1 MPSAFQRVLLKISG
15 EALAGEQQL
24 GIDPQR
30 LGAIAG
36 EIATLAGAGVQV
48 ALVLGGGN
56 FFRGVKLQAEQ
67 MDRVAADNMGMLAT
81 VMNGLALQDA
91 LERRGRDTRVM
102 SALRMDQVAE
112 PFIRRRALRH
122 MEKGRCVIFVGGTGS
137 PYFSTDTAAALRA
150 MEIRAQA
157 ILKGTKVD
165 GVYDAD
171 PALHPGATRFA
182 AISYEEFIHRNLR
195 VMDTSAV
202 SLCRDNQMP
211 VIVFSL
217 LAPGNIVRVG
227 QGEPIGSRIG
237 PATPKA
243 ATGAGPRTPTGA
255 AS

>member
-1 MPSAFQRVLLKISG
+1 MPTAFQRVLLKLSG

-24 GIDPQR
+24 GIDPAR
-30 LGAIAG
+30 MAAIAG
-36 EIATLAGAGVQV
+36 EVVTLAAAGVQV

-56 FFRGVKLQAEQ
+56 FFRGVKLQAQ
-67 MDRVAADNMGMLAT
+67 HMDRVAADHMGMLAT
-81 VMNGLALQDA
+81 VINGIAMQDA
-91 LERRGRDTRVM
+91 LESRGLSTRVM

-122 MEKGRCVIFVGGTGS
+122 LEKGRCVIFVGGTGS

-165 GVYDAD
+165 GIYDAD
-171 PALHPGATRFA
+171 PRLVANANRFS
-182 AISYEEFIHRNLR
+182 AITYQEFIQRNLR
-195 VMDTSAV
+195 VMDISAV
-202 SLCRDNQMP
+202 SLCQENHLP

-217 LAPGNIVRVG
+217 LVPGNIVRVA

-237 PATPKA
+237 AAPAARPE
-243 ATGAGPRTPTGA
+243 PPLGA